1 MHAIAPIYGE
11 VLHCQMIISALDI
24 FGNSVGPD
32 GGMGGQGHR
41 KVKHLSKTPELGSSG
56 AGY

>member
-1 MHAIAPIYGE
+1 
-11 VLHCQMIISALDI
+11 MIISALDI